1 MSEEKNAEYI
11 LGVNLKELKRLEF
24 QNGVWRNVTNDF
36 ISRCGLTK
44 GMKCLDVGAGPG
56 FVSMDLL
63 DFVGPQG
70 EVTALEP
77 SQLYLEHFKDYC
89 SNNSITN
96 VKFINSIV
104 EESEL
109 PENYYDFIFA
119 RWVISFVPAPELF
132 LSKIYKAL
140 KPGGIVA
147 LMDYNYEGIT
157 RHPMT
162 ETFKEVPDA
171 VRKYWLKGGGDPYI
185 ALRIPEL
192 YKKLGLT
199 LIDYKPTVLAGDKDS
214 DVFEWAHKF
223 FSVHFDVMAKM
234 GAISSREANEML
246 QDWLEHRYDSNA
258 VFYSPIVV
266 DMAGKK

>member
-1 MSEEKNAEYI
+1 MSEDYI
-11 LGVNLKELKRLEF
+11 LGVNRKELERLEF
-24 QNGVWRNVTNDF
+24 QNGVWKKVTNEF
-36 ISRCGLTK
+36 ITRCGLTN

-63 DFVGPQG
+63 NIVGLEG

-77 SQLYLEHFKDYC
+77 STLYLDHFKNYC
-89 SNNSITN
+89 KEKSVTN

-119 RWVISFVPAPELF
+119 RWVISFVPDAELF
-132 LSKIYKAL
+132 LSKLYKAL
-140 KPGGIVA
+140 KPGGVIA
-147 LMDYNYEGIT
+147 LQDYNYEGIS

-162 ETFKEVPDA
+162 DIFKDVPDA

-192 YKKLGLT
+192 FRKAGLKLT
-199 LIDYKPTVLAGDKDS
+199 DYKPNVLAGNKDS

-234 GAISSREANEML
+234 GAISSREADEML
-246 QDWLEHRYDSNA
+246 QDWLEHRYESNA
-258 VFYSPIVV
+258 IFFSPIVV
-266 DMAGKK
+266 DMAGRK

>member
-1 MSEEKNAEYI
+1 MSEDYI
-11 LGVNLKELKRLEF
+11 LGVNRKELERLEF
-24 QNGVWRNVTNDF
+24 QNGVWKKVTDEF
-36 ISRCGLTK
+36 IIRSGLTK

-63 DFVGPQG
+63 NIVGPQG

-77 SQLYLEHFKDYC
+77 SKLYLEHFKNYC
-89 SNNSITN
+89 EEKSVTN

-119 RWVISFVPAPELF
+119 RWVISFVPDAELF
-132 LSKIYKAL
+132 LSKLYKAL
-140 KPGGIVA
+140 KPGGIIA
-147 LMDYNYEGIT
+147 LQDYNYEGIT

-162 ETFKEVPDA
+162 EIFKDVPDA

-192 YKKLGLT
+192 FKKAGLT
-199 LIDYKPTVLAGDKDS
+199 LVDYKPHVLSGDKNS

-234 GAISSREANEML
+234 GAISSREADEML
-246 QDWLEHRYDSNA
+246 QDWLEHRYESNA
-258 VFYSPIVV
+258 IFFSPIVV

>member
-1 MSEEKNAEYI
+1 MSEDYI
-11 LGVNLKELKRLEF
+11 LGVNQKELARLEF
-24 QNGVWRNVTNDF
+24 QNGVWKKVTDDFIARCGVTN
-36 ISRCGLTK
+36 

-63 DFVGPQG
+63 NIIGAEG
-70 EVTALEP
+70 ELTALEP
-77 SQLYLEHFKDYC
+77 SELYLNHFKDYC
-89 SNNSITN
+89 KEKSLTN
-96 VKFINSIV
+96 VKFINSTV

-109 PENYYDFIFA
+109 PENYFDFIFA
-119 RWVISFVPAPELF
+119 RWVISFVPDPELF

-140 KPGGIVA
+140 KPGGIIA
-147 LMDYNYEGIT
+147 LQDYNYEGIT
-157 RHPMT
+157 RYPQT
-162 ETFKEVPDA
+162 DTFKDVPDA

-192 YKKLGLT
+192 FKKTGLKLT
-199 LIDYKPTVLAGDKDS
+199 DYKPNVLAGNKDS

-234 GAISSREANEML
+234 GAISSREADEML

-258 VFYSPIVV
+258 IFYSPIVV
-266 DMAGKK
+266 DMAGRK